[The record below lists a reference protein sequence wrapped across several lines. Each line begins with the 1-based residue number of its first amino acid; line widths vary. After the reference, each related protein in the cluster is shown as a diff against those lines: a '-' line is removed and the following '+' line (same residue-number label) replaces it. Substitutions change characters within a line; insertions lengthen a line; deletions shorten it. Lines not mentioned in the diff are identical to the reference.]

1 MQQDDISIQT
11 EGEAQNMAEAF
22 RKTHQ
27 RTIVI
32 NATNIGRTLNGI
44 GVYVL
49 SLLKALSAM
58 ETGLNFMVYLN
69 KNCEPHLCGINF
81 PENFTLRWV
90 SRRLSPDYHFKAN
103 ILRLLY
109 ANYLSIK
116 HRKLL
121 IFTTSQSEACF
132 FRSNQVITIHDVIPL
147 LFREFHKKQYYF
159 FHYLLKYALRA
170 ATCIITP
177 SRHSQGL
184 IQEMYQLPAEKI
196 HVIPNGIQNGY
207 KINSQTCLLEKEE
220 FILYSGRISPMKNIA
235 GIFKAFG
242 RIKNKIPHK
251 LVIVGEEK
259 SEIEKE
265 IDAGRLSRE
274 EVENERVIFKGHIAD
289 VELQSLMKRAS
300 LLIFPSLYEGFGLPP
315 LEAMACGC
323 PVVASNAA
331 SLPEVCGSAAYY
343 VDPYCIESITEG
355 IHRVLTDRKLRKYLI
370 HKGFTRAKLYSWEA
384 SASGHL
390 SVICQALDVPP
401 LYFPR
406 PTPRLIPI
414 KELQF

>member
-1 MQQDDISIQT
+1 LQEPETFYQT
-11 EGEAQNMAEAF
+11 KGEVHIMAKNF
-22 RKTHQ
+22 RKNHH

-32 NATNIGRTLNGI
+32 NATNIGRALNGI
-44 GVYVL
+44 GVYTL
-49 SLLKALSAM
+49 SLLKALSTM
-58 ETGLNFMVYLN
+58 ETGLNFIVYLN
-69 KNCEPHLCGINF
+69 KNCEPHLREITFPDNF
-81 PENFTLRWV
+81 R
-90 SRRLSPDYHFKAN
+90 AN

-121 IFTTSQSEACF
+121 IFTTSQAEACL

-159 FHYLLKYALRA
+159 FRYVLKYALRA
-170 ATCIITP
+170 VKCVITP

-184 IQEMYQLPAEKI
+184 IKEIYRIPAGKI
-196 HVIPNGIQNGY
+196 QVIPNGIQAGY
-207 KINSQTCLLEKEE
+207 KIAPGYCMLEKDQ
-220 FILYSGRISPMKNIA
+220 FILYTGRISPMKNIA
-235 GIFKAFG
+235 GIFKAFA
-242 RIKNKIPHK
+242 RIKDKIPHK

-265 IDAGRLSRE
+265 IHAGRLSKE
-274 EVENERVIFKGHIAD
+274 EVENKRIIFKGHIPD
-289 VELQSLMKRAS
+289 GELQALMKQAS

-323 PVVASNAA
+323 PVVVSNAA

-343 VDPYCIESITEG
+343 VDPYRIESITEG
-355 IHRVLTDRKLRKYLI
+355 MYRVLTNRRLRKYLI

-390 SVICQALDVPP
+390 GAIYQALNISPVYYPQ
-401 LYFPR
+401 
-406 PTPRLIPI
+406 PTQQLIPVT
-414 KELQF
+414 EMQLHWQ

>member
-1 MQQDDISIQT
+1 
-11 EGEAQNMAEAF
+11 MAETL
-22 RKTHQ
+22 RKNHH

-44 GVYVL
+44 GVYTL

-58 ETGLNFMVYLN
+58 ETGLNFIVYLN
-69 KNCEPHLCGINF
+69 KNCEPHLRGIEFPDNF
-81 PENFTLRWV
+81 SLRWV

-121 IFTTSQSEACF
+121 VFTTSQSEACF
-132 FRSNQVITIHDVIPL
+132 FRTNQIITIHDVIPL

-159 FHYLLKYALRA
+159 FRYILKFALRA
-170 ATCIITP
+170 AKCVITP

-184 IQEMYQLPAEKI
+184 IKEMYQIPAGKI
-196 HVIPNGIQNGY
+196 QVIPNGIQAGY
-207 KINSQTCLLEKEE
+207 KIGPKSGMLEKDE
-220 FILYSGRISPMKNIA
+220 FILYTGRISPMKNIA
-235 GIFKAFG
+235 GIFKAFA
-242 RIKNKIPHK
+242 RIKDKIPHN

-259 SEIEKE
+259 NMIEEEIH
-265 IDAGRLSRE
+265 AGRLSRE
-274 EVENERVIFKGHIAD
+274 DVENERVIFKGHIPD
-289 VELQSLMKRAS
+289 VEVRDLMKRAS

-343 VDPYCIESITEG
+343 VDPYRIESITEG
-355 IHRVLTDRKLRKYLI
+355 MYRVLTNRRLGKYLI

-390 SVICQALDVPP
+390 SVIYQTLNIPP
-401 LYFPR
+401 LHYPQR
-406 PTPRLIPI
+406 TPQLIPVT
-414 KELQF
+414 EMQL

>member
-1 MQQDDISIQT
+1 
-11 EGEAQNMAEAF
+11 MAETL
-22 RKTHQ
+22 RKNHH

-44 GVYVL
+44 GVYAL
-49 SLLKALSAM
+49 SLLKVLSAM
-58 ETGLNFMVYLN
+58 QTDLGFIVYLN
-69 KNCEPHLCGINF
+69 KNCKPHLRGINF
-81 PENFTLRWV
+81 PDNFNLRWV

-116 HRKLL
+116 HRRLL
-121 IFTTSQSEACF
+121 IFTTSQSEVCF

-159 FHYLLKYALRA
+159 FRYVLKYALRT
-170 ATCIITP
+170 ATCVITP

-184 IQEMYQLPAEKI
+184 IKEMYQLPAEKI
-196 HVIPNGIQNGY
+196 QVIPNGIQSGY
-207 KINSQTCLLEKEE
+207 KIAPESCMLKKDD

-235 GIFKAFG
+235 GIFKAFAH
-242 RIKNKIPHK
+242 IKDKIPHK

-259 SEIEKE
+259 NEVEKE
-265 IDAGRLSRE
+265 IHAGRLSRE
-274 EVENERVIFKGHIAD
+274 DVENERVIFKGHISN
-289 VELQSLMKRAS
+289 VELQTLMKRAS

-343 VDPYCIESITEG
+343 IDPYRIESISDG
-355 IHRVLTDRKLRKYLI
+355 MYRVLTNRRLRKYLI

-390 SVICQALDVPP
+390 SVIYHALNIPP
-401 LYFPR
+401 LHYSQPI
-406 PTPRLIPI
+406 PQLIPVT
-414 KELQF
+414 EMQL